1 MDSEHTD
8 WAEFMESVQKR
19 IQLLEQTKSEYEQ
32 KIRDIHIEVQDEKNR
47 LYIECSTMHG
57 GHELVTERE
66 QGPYGERF
74 TYCKRCGYQS

>member
-8 WAEFMESVQKR
+8 WTDFMESVQKR

-47 LYIECSTMHG
+47 LYIECSIMHG
-57 GHELVTERE
+57 RHELVTERE

>member
-8 WAEFMESVQKR
+8 WADFMESVQKR

-47 LYIECSTMHG
+47 LYVGCSTMHG
-57 GHELVTERE
+57 RHELVTERE

>member
-1 MDSEHTD
+1 MDQELTD
-8 WAEFMESVQKR
+8 WANFMGSVQKR
-19 IQLLEQTKSEYEQ
+19 IRLLEQTKCEYEQ
-32 KIRDIHIEVQDEKNR
+32 KIREIHIEVQDEKNR
-47 LYIECSTMHG
+47 LYGECIIMHG

>member
-8 WAEFMESVQKR
+8 WADFMESVQKK

-47 LYIECSTMHG
+47 LYLECSTMHG